1 MKKLI
6 LSLILLV
13 FAGTMCL
20 GGYLTMKGYNYYR
33 EAISEKSLRD
43 MALNIRSK
51 ENYTSIDD
59 LPQMYKNAVVAVEDK
74 RFYDHNG
81 IDILAIGRALW
92 HDIEA
97 GSFVEGGSTITQQL
111 AKNQYF
117 SQDKDITRKIA
128 EVFMAF
134 DIEKTFT
141 KEEILE
147 LYLNSIYFGNNYYC
161 VADASMGY
169 FGKEP
174 AQMNDDE
181 CTLLAGIPN
190 APSVYALN
198 VNPDLAR
205 QRQAQVI
212 DQMISCGYFEDGSS
226 VRSVLTGFHIQS
238 LNKSDRERNLSLSDF
253 CDTPLISRPC
263 RSIVFVPL
271 LRPYCAKK

>member
-92 HDIEA
+92 HLCRRRQHDH
-97 GSFVEGGSTITQQL
+97 
-111 AKNQYF
+111 
-117 SQDKDITRKIA
+117 
-128 EVFMAF
+128 
-134 DIEKTFT
+134 
-141 KEEILE
+141 
-147 LYLNSIYFGNNYYC
+147 
-161 VADASMGY
+161 
-169 FGKEP
+169 P
-174 AQMNDDE
+174 A
-181 CTLLAGIPN
+181 
-190 APSVYALN
+190 
-198 VNPDLAR
+198 
-205 QRQAQVI
+205 
-212 DQMISCGYFEDGSS
+212 
-226 VRSVLTGFHIQS
+226 TG
-238 LNKSDRERNLSLSDF
+238 
-253 CDTPLISRPC
+253 
-263 RSIVFVPL
+263 
-271 LRPYCAKK
+271 